1 MAGTT
6 LHISHRFGTGW
17 GGEES
22 RKNGLGRNMVIIRKA
37 DSQDAASI
45 AKVHVDSWRTTY
57 KGMIP
62 DRILDHLSYE
72 QREQMWT
79 HVLVNQK
86 NNPVFVAEDDE
97 NRVVGFATG
106 GKERSGTT
114 IYRGELYA
122 LYVYEDVQRNGI
134 GRELIR
140 AVVNH
145 LKEMQYN
152 NMLAWVLKNN
162 PALGFY
168 EHMGGKK
175 FSERMEEIEG
185 APMIEYA
192 MVWDDLTEWD

>member
-1 MAGTT
+1 
-6 LHISHRFGTGW
+6 
-17 GGEES
+17 
-22 RKNGLGRNMVIIRKA
+22 MVIIRKA

>member
-1 MAGTT
+1 M
-6 LHISHRFGTGW
+6 
-17 GGEES
+17 
-22 RKNGLGRNMVIIRKA
+22 IIRKA
-37 DSQDAASI
+37 DPQDAVSI

-72 QREQMWT
+72 QRERVWT
-79 HVLVNQK
+79 HVLMNQPDT
-86 NNPVFVAEDDE
+86 PVFVAEDDE
-97 NRVVGFATG
+97 NRIVGFATG
-106 GKERSGTT
+106 GKERSGNP
-114 IYRGELYA
+114 IYQGELYA
-122 LYVYEDVQRNGI
+122 LYVFEEVQGNGI

-145 LKEMQYN
+145 LKEKQYK
-152 NMLAWVLKNN
+152 NMLAWVLKDN

-175 FSERMEEIEG
+175 FSEKLDQIEG

-192 MVWDDLTEWD
+192 VVWDDLAEWH